1 MFNYFY
7 KRNYFHWFFFKKS
20 YEKFNEII
28 EEIYKTKQGFEYEKL
43 KCAYLEK
50 KFIMQQENKGIF
62 EENPQENEIKLK
74 KVRDL
79 EEKNAGLM
87 KEIEEQKAKTE
98 KFQKMINK
106 KDFFREYDFMCKEVY

>member
-1 MFNYFY
+1 MFFQ
-7 KRNYFHWFFFKKS
+7 KKS

-50 KFIMQQENKGIF
+50 KLLMQQENKVIL
-62 EENPQENEIKLK
+62 EENPQENEMKLK
-74 KVRDL
+74 KVREL
-79 EEKNAGLM
+79 EEKNSGLM

-106 KDFFREYDFMCKEVY
+106 KDFFREYDFMCKEVFLKRNSFCVLK